1 MKVTKN
7 VRSTAENVPYVEV
20 NSSKDTVYVRFD
32 ITRVEEIDFSGWNI
46 GTEIQYKFSDYFET
60 LTPNKDTESIS
71 LIAAMLMSEVDFLRS
86 RIEVLEGGETK

>member
-7 VRSTAENVPYVEV
+7 VRSTAENVPHVEV
-20 NSSKDTVYVRFD
+20 NNIKDTVYVRFD
-32 ITRVEEIDFSGWNI
+32 ITRVEEIDFSGWSI

-71 LIAAMLMSEVDFLRS
+71 LIVAMLMSEVDFLRS